1 MDSAELKNRVRELRA
16 EGRSPKEIART
27 LGVSPSVVAPLVR
40 AVAAEGS
47 AAAAGEPEVAGCWIN
62 VGWSNGLTVDPARG
76 WIDEK
81 PDADGLEGK
90 VCVLV
95 ARRHKWDRMTVCGY
109 LADVY
114 CTGVKDLIG
123 PDVIDDR
130 QLSRF
135 REYFFSDYAGWQEA
149 PIELAQHLVFGS
161 VDYARTLGL
170 EPFVTFDSA
179 SHVLGTWEGGPSA
192 ITFGRDGKP
201 FYVPGE
207 NDESGKIV
215 RILERK
221 VGPAGFDTSVE

>member
-1 MDSAELKNRVRELRA
+1 VDSAELKNRVRELRA

-47 AAAAGEPEVAGCWIN
+47 AAAGEPEVAGCWIN
-62 VGWSNGLTVDPARG
+62 VGWSTGLTIDPARD
-76 WIDEK
+76 WTDEK
-81 PDADGLEGK
+81 PSAEGLDGR
-90 VCVLV
+90 VSVLV
-95 ARRHKWDRMTVCGY
+95 ARRHTWDRMTVCGY

-123 PDVIDDR
+123 PDIIDDR

-135 REYFFSDYAGWQEA
+135 REYFFSDYVGWQEA
-149 PIELAQHLVFGS
+149 PIELAQHLVFGA
-161 VDYARTLGL
+161 VDYARTMDL

-201 FYVPGE
+201 FYVPGP
-207 NDESGKIV
+207 NDESGKII

-221 VGPAGFDTSVE
+221 LGPSGFDSSVG